1 LPEVCPGARLREEV
15 DRPQASAFVPVN
27 TLCRNKPSR
36 AATRVRRYGVGP
48 LTLLLALLAG
58 TAWADEP
65 LADWRLSDVGGAEEP
80 LVVERLVVEEEVFA
94 PYPARK
100 ASRPRGDRRRTD
112 GRWTAR
118 DWRAAGGGLP
128 ALLHPDTSGY
138 VWSVLPRGLVYRN
151 YLAGA
156 KEPRIRGVY
165 SNGKDHGNLWD
176 VSLGGKV
183 SLVRYGTAGH
193 QRPEGLELQLEGA
206 GLIRLDA
213 DENMDVDSADYR
225 IGAPLVWGNRY
236 YQMKFGYY
244 HLSSHLQDEFLL
256 KHPGFDRLNYSRNVL
271 LWGHSIYPTP
281 ELRFYFEAGWSFDT
295 DVSKPWEFQFGV
307 EYSPYYA
314 TGFRGAPFFAFNGH
328 LREEVAFGGNF
339 VGQVGW
345 AWRGSPTSGLF
356 RVGLDYYNGKSDQY
370 SFYDYYESKLGV
382 GIWYDY

>member
-1 LPEVCPGARLREEV
+1 M
-15 DRPQASAFVPVN
+15 N

-36 AATRVRRYGVGP
+36 ATPRDRRYGVGP
-48 LTLLLALLAG
+48 LALLLALLAG

-65 LADWRLSDVGGAEEP
+65 NAAWRLPPVDESEKAE
-80 LVVERLVVEEEVFA
+80 
-94 PYPARK
+94 
-100 ASRPRGDRRRTD
+100 SRTALPRPIPRDRAAWLSALRFPPSALPKS
-112 GRWTAR
+112 RWTAR

-183 SLVRYGTAGH
+183 SLIRYGTAGR

-206 GLIRLDA
+206 GLLRLDPE
-213 DENMDVDSADYR
+213 ENMDVDSADYR
-225 IGAPLVWGNRY
+225 IGAPVAWGNRY

-244 HLSSHLQDEFLL
+244 HLSSHLQDEFLH

-271 LWGHSIYPTP
+271 LWGHSLYPTP
-281 ELRFYFEAGWSFDT
+281 ELRFYFEAGWAFDS
-295 DVSKPWEFQFGV
+295 DISKPWEFQFGV

-345 AWRGSPTSGLF
+345 AWRGGPTSGLF

-370 SFYDYYESKLGV
+370 SFYNYYESKLGV